1 MLFICTYSLL
11 VSIFENVGLASFP
24 SVIAFLASSK
34 ERNCHTVI
42 GKLFANSFANF
53 NLSNKPFIK
62 LF

>member
-34 ERNCHTVI
+34 ERAGDRVQAFGGLANTSA
-42 GKLFANSFANF
+42 KLY
-53 NLSNKPFIK
+53 
-62 LF
+62 